1 MTTYEVGKIILGTPW
16 WVWILFTYLIFV
28 GVRATKTRIV
38 YLPKL
43 FIIPAILLYL
53 KKDVIVSPYFA
64 VFGVVGLYTGFV
76 IAKKINL
83 KPISGELS
91 IELPGTYSTLLLL
104 LSFFLIKYLFGY
116 LHYANAEIADEY
128 LFVETSLSALFS
140 CYLLGRSICYLYRYY
155 KITKS

>member
-1 MTTYEVGKIILGTPW
+1 MTMNEVGEIILGTPW
-16 WVWILFTYLIFV
+16 WVWILFAYLIFV
-28 GVRATKTRIV
+28 GVRAIRARVV

-53 KKDVIVSPYFA
+53 KKDVILSPYFA

-104 LSFFLIKYLFGY
+104 LGFFLIKYFFGY
-116 LHYANAEIADEY
+116 LHYTNTEIAD
-128 LFVETSLSALFS
+128 
-140 CYLLGRSICYLYRYY
+140 
-155 KITKS
+155 K